1 MKRICNICGQW
12 DPDNYHMG
20 ERNHISNEPVYRIST
35 DDGKTFEPLLNFRLK
50 ALLAAIVALG
60 LLPQFY

>member
-1 MKRICNICGQW
+1 
-12 DPDNYHMG
+12 MG
-20 ERNHISNEPVYRIST
+20 ERNHISNEPVYRINT

-50 ALLAAIVALG
+50 APLAAIVALG

>member
-35 DDGKTFEPLLNFRLK
+35 DDGKTFEPLLNFSTDGP
-50 ALLAAIVALG
+50 VSSYSSVG
-60 LLPQFY
+60 G